1 MSLCIR
7 LLTSLFCLAFL
18 AVPPVWAQSNMYV
31 TDQLQVTVRSG
42 PSVENKVI
50 HVVKSGDRV
59 EVLSG
64 EQDGW
69 IKVRADE
76 DKEGWMIARY
86 LQAEMPA
93 IIKIKKIDPQ
103 NKTLLARLEDLT
115 KDNQELKTSLG
126 KAQGRVA
133 ELESSYTKLEK
144 DASDVLALR
153 NSHKKLQDDYAAQK
167 KRLGN
172 LSTEVESLRLGGNLK
187 WFLAGAGVLLAGWLI
202 GLAMGRRKRRSSSSL
217 Y

>member
-1 MSLCIR
+1 MSLCTR
-7 LLTSLFCLAFL
+7 FVTAWLCLVFFA
-18 AVPPVWAQSNMYV
+18 ATPAWAGANMYV

-50 HVVKSGDRV
+50 HVVNSGDRI
-59 EVLSG
+59 EVIS
-64 EQDGW
+64 EVQDGW
-69 IKVRADE
+69 VKVRAD
-76 DKEGWMIARY
+76 DGKEGWMIARY
-86 LQAEMPA
+86 LQEEMPA
-93 IIKIKKIDPQ
+93 LLKIKKLDPQ
-103 NKTLLARLEDLT
+103 NKTLLARMEELSKENQDL
-115 KDNQELKTSLG
+115 KNSLG

-133 ELESSYTKLEK
+133 ELESAYAKLEK

-153 NSHKKLQDDYAAQK
+153 NAHKKLQEEYAAHK
-167 KRLGN
+167 ERLDN
-172 LSTEVESLRLGGNLK
+172 VSTELESLRLGGNLK

>member
-1 MSLCIR
+1 
-7 LLTSLFCLAFL
+7 
-18 AVPPVWAQSNMYV
+18 MYV

-50 HVVKSGDRV
+50 YVVNSGDRV
-59 EVLSG
+59 EVLSDV
-64 EQDGW
+64 QDGW
-69 IKVRADE
+69 VKVRADD

-86 LQAEMPA
+86 LQEEMPA
-93 IIKIKKIDPQ
+93 LLKIKKLDPQ
-103 NKTLLARLEDLT
+103 NKTLLARMEELT
-115 KDNQELKTSLG
+115 TENQELKNSLG

-133 ELESSYTKLEK
+133 ELESAYAKLEK

-153 NSHKKLQDDYAAQK
+153 NAHKKLQEEYAAHK
-167 KRLGN
+167 KRLDN
-172 LSTEVESLRLGGNLK
+172 VSTELESLRLGGNLK

>member
-7 LLTSLFCLAFL
+7 LVTTWICFAFL
-18 AVPPVWAQSNMYV
+18 TAAPAWAQSTMYV
-31 TDQLQVTVRSG
+31 TDRLQVTVRSG

-50 HVVKSGDRV
+50 HVVNSGDQLT
-59 EVLSG
+59 VLSDV
-64 EQDGW
+64 QDGW

-76 DKEGWMIARY
+76 DQEGWMIARY
-86 LQAEMPA
+86 LQNDMPA
-93 IIKIKKIDPQ
+93 VLKIKKLDPE
-103 NKTLLARLEDLT
+103 NKTLLTRMEELT
-115 KDNQELKTSLG
+115 KSNQELKTSLG

-133 ELESSYTKLEK
+133 ELESAYAKLEK

-153 NSHKKLQDDYAAQK
+153 NAHKKLQEDHAAQN
-167 KRLGN
+167 KRLKN
-172 LSTEVESLRLGGNLK
+172 VSTEVESLRLGSNLK

-202 GLAMGRRKRRSSSSL
+202 GLAMGKRKRRSSSSL